1 LKLFSFYFLF
11 LDLIKQLL
19 DLEYK
24 YEVTLQ
30 KISYLEKEKESFT
43 NKYKLNLHA
52 VEQRAGL
59 RVSEKKK
66 IFFNIII

>member
-1 LKLFSFYFLF
+1 MKNIIVSKVKINFLF
-11 LDLIKQLL
+11 LDLIKNLL

-59 RVSEKKK
+59 RVSD
-66 IFFNIII
+66 

>member
-1 LKLFSFYFLF
+1 M
-11 LDLIKQLL
+11 

-59 RVSEKKK
+59 RVSEQFK
-66 IFFNIII
+66 IFLKNFNTNEII